1 MKEWCC
7 EFRLLGVFSYSF
19 FRVLLRGLYLIQIHQ
34 QYGDEFTNY
43 QAFSSSILN
52 NRQFREKHFET
63 NYD

>member
-43 QAFSSSILN
+43 QAFF
-52 NRQFREKHFET
+52 QQYFEQQAIS
-63 NYD
+63 